1 VGAADTGSAQRTV
14 SVAVGRDHVDRP
26 NPYLGV
32 LLGVLVAVGV
42 FGLLWAMRKTFG
54 MKR

>member
-1 VGAADTGSAQRTV
+1 MGAGDTGPAQRTV
-14 SVAVGRDHVDRP
+14 SVAVGRDRIDRP
-26 NPYLGV
+26 NPYLGA
-32 LLGVLVAVGV
+32 LLGLLVALGV